1 MLLTVEVPEWELEE
15 GGRVLSVGDNAEF
28 WLTFEEAERRA
39 PATERINVI
48 RGIAVPLP
56 TWPGGEFGRHPV
68 RIDVEG
74 GALYW
79 DAPEQV
85 TGPIEVAGTISTN
98 NVDAPEGFPETS
110 GVLRRVRM
118 VWNDFVISQE
128 GVWRSTGEGTGYEEV
143 TSTYF
148 PVREPTP
155 FDPEVEAEL
164 RRMAR
169 QAYDREAAAGRL
181 SPGESFK
188 VGLKVPPSNRKIP
201 AGTTETRWTGVL
213 IDLETAGSDRD

>member
-1 MLLTVEVPEWELEE
+1 MLLTVEVSVWELEE
-15 GGRVLSVGDNAEF
+15 SGRVLSVGDQEQF

-39 PATERINVI
+39 PATERVNVI
-48 RGIAVPLP
+48 RGVVVPLP
-56 TWPGGEFGRHPV
+56 TWPGAEFGRHPV

-79 DAPEQV
+79 DAPERV
-85 TGPIEVAGTISTN
+85 TGPIEVAGTISIN

-118 VWNDFVISQE
+118 VWADFVISPE
-128 GVWRSTGEGTGYEEV
+128 GVWRSTGEGTRYEEV

-148 PVREPTP
+148 PVHEPTA

-164 RRMAR
+164 RRLAR
-169 QAYDREAAAGRL
+169 EAYDREMAAGRL
-181 SPGESFK
+181 SPGESFE
-188 VGLKVPPSNRKIP
+188 VGLTVPASNRKIP
-201 AGTTETRWTGVL
+201 SGTAETRWTGVL
-213 IDLETAGSDRD
+213 IDLDTADADRD

>member
-15 GGRVLSVGDNAEF
+15 SGRVLSVGDQAQF
-28 WLTFEEAERRA
+28 WLTFEEAGRR
-39 PATERINVI
+39 PATERVSVI
-48 RGIAVPLP
+48 RGVAVPLP
-56 TWPGGEFGRHPV
+56 TWPGAEFGRHPV

-85 TGPIEVAGTISTN
+85 TGPIDVAGTISTN

-110 GVLRRVRM
+110 GVVRRVRM
-118 VWNDFVISQE
+118 VWADFVIGPE
-128 GVWRSTGEGTGYEEV
+128 GVWLSTGEGTRYEEV

-148 PVREPTP
+148 PAREPTA
-155 FDPEVEAEL
+155 FDPDVEAEL
-164 RRMAR
+164 SRQAR
-169 QAYDREAAAGRL
+169 EAYDREMAAGRL

-188 VGLKVPPSNRKIP
+188 VVLKVPASNRKIP
-201 AGTTETRWTGVL
+201 PGTSDTRWTGVL
-213 IDLETAGSDRD
+213 IDLDTADTDRA